1 MLKRTALMESI
12 SSNLHSFL
20 KKTGKNLS
28 LADRKFLRDGLIG
41 LIRAGQPIVWSPLS
55 AAKAN
60 FALNDPLNFLRLFSM
75 IRLLNAPSL
84 QAINPP

>member
-28 LADRKFLRDGLIG
+28 LADRKFLRGGLIG
-41 LIRAGQPIVWSPLS
+41 LIRAGQPIVWSP
-55 AAKAN
+55 
-60 FALNDPLNFLRLFSM
+60 
-75 IRLLNAPSL
+75 
-84 QAINPP
+84 